1 MHAYMVNVGAER
13 FLDFRKKVFEIEN
26 CSNFLMVMMLSKS
39 LVLEIKKT
47 QINKTLLANFYGFK
61 T

>member
-1 MHAYMVNVGAER
+1 MER
-13 FLDFRKKVFEIEN
+13 FFDFRKKVFEIED

-47 QINKTLLANFYGFK
+47 QINKTLANFYGFK